1 MKLPADPK
9 LKGQV
14 KISEKPSASKLVS
27 FFFADGLEEIGPM
40 ILEEVIKPAV
50 RTLAYEIFVK
60 SAAAAFF
67 GKNNIPSRVN
77 ASTYANSYPSGNI
90 ANSSTTTT
98 QKKPV
103 ILGTISVASKAIG
116 EYYINRVKSIIK
128 EYGVATVSDLYD
140 IAEQIHTDPIFNN
153 FGWRN
158 LPKPDGDYIA
168 LTPTGWIIKLP
179 DPEPVSRII

>member
-40 ILEEVIKPAV
+40 IVDEVIKPAV

-60 SAAAAFF
+60 TAAAAFF
-67 GKNNIPSRVN
+67 GKNNIPSNIN
-77 ASTYANSYPSGNI
+77 ASTYANAHKGVNST
-90 ANSSTTTT
+90 NSSST

-128 EYGVATVSDLYD
+128 EYGVATVADLYD
-140 IAEQIHTDPIFNN
+140 ISEQIHTDPVFNN

-158 LPKPDGDYIA
+158 LPRPDGDYIA